1 MPTTLKVEGLM
12 CGGCEKSVTK
22 VVENNGGSGVAAS
35 HQDGTVTFEAAD
47 ADMAKIKAA
56 IETAGFTVKE

>member
-22 VVENNGGSGVAAS
+22 VAENNGASNVVAS
-35 HQDGTVTFEAAD
+35 HADGTVTFEGD
-47 ADMAKIKAA
+47 VDLEKMKAA
-56 IETAGFTVKE
+56 ITTAGFKVVE

>member
-1 MPTTLKVEGLM
+1 M

-56 IETAGFTVKE
+56 IATAGFTVKE